1 MHLFENDSDAAAAL
15 KNGEMRALEYFY
27 SCYQKTLQLFLKTY
41 CREEGMA
48 EEMTQEAF
56 IQLWENRLQI
66 NPVLSTKNLLFTI
79 AKNKAIDHIRKTQN
93 QARIIKMRYVD
104 SPGTFSTLDQV
115 ILADYNRLLSNALQ
129 QLPARNREVFALS
142 RTTQL
147 SNVEISQQLNISVK
161 AVEKHITKTLH
172 FLKTFLKS
180 QHIFGLLLLL
190 LLSFFSKTR

>member
-1 MHLFENDSDAAAAL
+1 MHLFENDSEAAAAL

-27 SCYQKTLQLFLKTY
+27 NCYQKTLQLFLKTY

-56 IQLWENRLQI
+56 IQLWENRMQL
-66 NPVLSTKNLLFTI
+66 NPALSTKNLLFTI
-79 AKNKAIDHIRKTQN
+79 AKHKALDYIRKTQN
-93 QARIIKMRYVD
+93 QARIIKMRHTED
-104 SPGTFSTLDQV
+104 SGTFSTLDQV
-115 ILADYNRLLSNALQ
+115 ILADYNRLLANALQ

-147 SNVEISQQLNISVK
+147 SNMEISQQLNISVK

-172 FLKTFLKS
+172 FLKAFLKS
-180 QHIFGLLLLL
+180 QHILSLLLF
-190 LLSFFSKTR
+190 LSFFSKTR